1 MREYLPEVLQRAVG
15 CSLQRRDRSLSARA
29 EDRSRQLASGA
40 TTSHPAIEIEGDVTE
55 GSGNCHR
62 AVGHGAEGSNP
73 PRAEEPPEDT
83 LSSAR
88 GSVITTPDLID
99 ALATNLAPVRRLRPP
114 AIRAFGWLLLAA
126 LMLALLV
133 VSQGIRPDLAQRL
146 REPTFILGMA
156 GTLLTGILAAVAAF
170 MLSLPDRS
178 RFCLLLPA
186 PALVLWL
193 STIGYQCLTN
203 WVSLEPNGIHLGETA
218 QCFATLVLTSLPLS
232 LAMLVMLR
240 YAAPLRPIAVTLTGS
255 LAVAAI
261 TATTLSL
268 FHDLDATVMILTW
281 NLGTAALFVG
291 LGAALGGKMFS
302 WAAPISMRGGD

>member
-1 MREYLPEVLQRAVG
+1 
-15 CSLQRRDRSLSARA
+15 
-29 EDRSRQLASGA
+29 
-40 TTSHPAIEIEGDVTE
+40 
-55 GSGNCHR
+55 
-62 AVGHGAEGSNP
+62 
-73 PRAEEPPEDT
+73 
-83 LSSAR
+83 
-88 GSVITTPDLID
+88 VITTPDLIE
-99 ALATNLAPVRRLRPP
+99 ALAANLVPVRRLRPP
-114 AIRAFGWLLLAA
+114 VTRAACWMLLVALLLA
-126 LMLALLV
+126 LLA
-133 VSQGIRPDLAQRL
+133 VSQGIRPDLTQRS
-146 REPTFILGMA
+146 REPTFILGMSGA
-156 GTLLTGILAAVAAF
+156 LLTGVLAAVAAF

-261 TATTLSL
+261 TATALSL
-268 FHDLDATVMILTW
+268 FHELDATVMILMW

-291 LGAALGGKMFS
+291 LGGALGGKVFS
-302 WAAPISMRGGD
+302 WAAPRSMTRGA

>member
-1 MREYLPEVLQRAVG
+1 M
-15 CSLQRRDRSLSARA
+15 
-29 EDRSRQLASGA
+29 
-40 TTSHPAIEIEGDVTE
+40 
-55 GSGNCHR
+55 
-62 AVGHGAEGSNP
+62 
-73 PRAEEPPEDT
+73 
-83 LSSAR
+83 
-88 GSVITTPDLID
+88 ITTPDLIE
-99 ALATNLAPVRRLRPP
+99 ALAANLAPVRRLRPP
-114 AIRAFGWLLLAA
+114 VTRAACWLLLVA
-126 LMLALLV
+126 LLFALLAL
-133 VSQGIRPDLAQRL
+133 SQGVRPDLTQRL
-146 REPTFILGMA
+146 REPTFILSMSGA
-156 GTLLTGILAAVAAF
+156 LLTGVLAAVAAF

-178 RFCLLLPA
+178 GFCLLLPA

-261 TATTLSL
+261 TATALSL
-268 FHDLDATVMILTW
+268 FHELDATVMILMW

-291 LGAALGGKMFS
+291 LGGALGGKVFS
-302 WAAPISMRGGD
+302 WAAPRSMTRGA